1 MNETALPDS
10 PAAAVAGAQLP
21 EGLVDIHAMA
31 RAVWP
36 DESSRP
42 SLRTLRKWTA
52 ERVIPSV
59 KVGVFRFYEP
69 ARVKAA
75 LRKYEVSAA

>member
-1 MNETALPDS
+1 MSKNQILGSPSPDD
-10 PAAAVAGAQLP
+10 AVIP

-36 DESSRP
+36 DDASRP
-42 SLRTLRKWTA
+42 SLRTLRKWTV

-59 KVGVFRFYEP
+59 RMGVLRFYEP
-69 ARVKAA
+69 ARVKAVI
-75 LRKYEVSAA
+75 RSKYEVTAA